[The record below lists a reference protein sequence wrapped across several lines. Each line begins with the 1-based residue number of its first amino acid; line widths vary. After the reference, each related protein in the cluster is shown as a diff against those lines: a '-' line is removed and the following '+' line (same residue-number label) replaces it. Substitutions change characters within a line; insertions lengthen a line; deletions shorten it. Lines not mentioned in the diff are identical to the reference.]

1 MTPRVDFEIRKQL
14 IRYLSGQISLN
25 TFQEIF
31 IPIIWDIDKKENKA
45 VKKLSNRIILR
56 LAEYSNGDWSE
67 QELKDFFRPM
77 VGNFNI
83 EIDMSS
89 YPQNRLI
96 FSGKTMRIVSKQK
109 EISIENETLLNKSM
123 TGNISRV
130 IAFFGPPQLGFA
142 EASS

>member
-1 MTPRVDFEIRKQL
+1 MTSRVDFEIRKQL

-31 IPIIWDIDKKENKA
+31 IPIIWDIDKKENKN

-67 QELKDFFRPM
+67 QELKDLFRPM

-89 YPQNRLI
+89 YQKNRLV
-96 FSGKTMRIVSKQK
+96 FSGKTMRIVYKQK
-109 EISIENETLLNKSM
+109 ESSMEIDRLSNNSM

-130 IAFFGPPQLGFA
+130 IAFFWPPQVGFA